1 MEIWRGGDGKIGM
14 RNCNRVWKG
23 EKWPDSWKEGVIVPI
38 VKKGEGEKIEQ
49 YRGDDVDANFI

>member
-14 RNCNRVWKG
+14 GNYNRVWKG
-23 EKWPDSWKEGVIVPI
+23 EKWPDSWKEEVIVPI